1 VKFAVVVVSPPGYPH
16 SAAFDEVALT
26 LERGLVRLGH
36 DVVITRAL
44 TGPELVDRR
53 AIVLGAHLAPR
64 AGLTIPPG
72 SILYNLEQIDGA
84 SAWLTPALIDLY
96 RRHPVWDYSATNAD
110 RLVARGVPR
119 PQVVPLGYVPEL
131 QRVPAST
138 GGEDIDVLFYGSM
151 NPRRQR
157 VLDDLKRAGVRA
169 QAVFGVYGAAR
180 DALIARSKLIINI
193 HYYEAKV
200 FEVVRV
206 SYLLANRKVVV
217 SERGADRQ
225 EEAAFEGAVAFA
237 EYEGLVPACLQLLA
251 DPAARAQRA
260 AAGFGFFS
268 ALPEETFLAPALA
281 ALQPTAATTTVV
293 VDDRTSDGI
302 SAPIGDPWAGSRPLR
317 VLIAPDLSDVADRH
331 ERVLGALAQQMGH
344 MLNVT
349 IGVALPRDAL
359 SHIPASIERA
369 AACGQGDLLLL
380 ERPADSAGWQRLLGA
395 ASLFVATGP
404 QPELRSMA
412 QTLGLTIAEVPEP
425 RAATISA
432 AEPIRAR

>member
-26 LERGLVRLGH
+26 LEQGLLRLGH
-36 DVVITRAL
+36 DAVITRAL
-44 TGPELVDRR
+44 TGPDLVDRR
-53 AIVLGAHLAPR
+53 AIILGAHLAPR
-64 AGLTIPPG
+64 AGLALPPG

-110 RLVARGVPR
+110 RLVARAVPR

-131 QRVPAST
+131 QRVPASP

-237 EYEGLVPACLQLLA
+237 EYEGLVPTCLQLLA

-260 AAGFGFFS
+260 AAGFDFFS

-281 ALQPTAATTTVV
+281 ALPTSGTTSVE
-293 VDDRTSDGI
+293 VDDRTST
-302 SAPIGDPWAGSRPLR
+302 PIGDPWAGSRPLR

-349 IGVALPRDAL
+349 IGVALPREAL

-395 ASLFVATGP
+395 ASLFVATGA

-425 RAATISA
+425 RRATISA